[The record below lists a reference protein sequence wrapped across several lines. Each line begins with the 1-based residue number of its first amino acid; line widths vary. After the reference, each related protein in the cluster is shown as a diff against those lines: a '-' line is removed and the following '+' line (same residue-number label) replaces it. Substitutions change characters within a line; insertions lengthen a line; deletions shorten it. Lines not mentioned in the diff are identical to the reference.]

1 MEEWAR
7 WPPSFF
13 IRCSVEKTVRATAI
27 RTISTPEYL
36 VMLRCRTVQRL
47 CLSGDEEKIDL
58 ISKKMYED
66 ARLLEELGCLAI
78 GVTCNTAHYFVDMI
92 SDKIGIPFI
101 HMIKETAKETAKTL
115 KNEKVG
121 ILATDGTIET
131 KLYQNALRDEGV
143 IPCTLDSHGQGLVM
157 HEIYDRQEKAGLAS
171 EDESWQEIDE
181 KLKEMGCKKA
191 LLACT
196 ELSVI
201 KNERKLSDYYVDPV
215 EVMADKTL
223 KFMKKNQIKHI

>member
-1 MEEWAR
+1 MATQL
-7 WPPSFF
+7 FYKML
-13 IRCSVEKTVRATAI
+13 IEKTAVDCDQDHLNTIILSHASMPDRTAAI
-27 RTISTPEYL
+27 
-36 VMLRCRTVQRL
+36 
-47 CLSGDEEKIDL
+47 LSGDEQKIDL

-66 ARLLEELGCLAI
+66 AHLLEELGCLAI

-157 HEIYDRQEKAGLAS
+157 HEIYDRIKAGLAS

-201 KNERKLSDYYVDPV
+201 KNERKLSDYYVDPM

>member
-1 MEEWAR
+1 
-7 WPPSFF
+7 
-13 IRCSVEKTVRATAI
+13 
-27 RTISTPEYL
+27 
-36 VMLRCRTVQRL
+36 
-47 CLSGDEEKIDL
+47 
-58 ISKKMYED
+58 
-66 ARLLEELGCLAI
+66 
-78 GVTCNTAHYFVDMI
+78 
-92 SDKIGIPFI
+92 
-101 HMIKETAKETAKTL
+101 MIKETAKETAKTL

-157 HEIYDRQEKAGLAS
+157 HEIYDRIKAGLAS

-201 KNERKLSDYYVDPV
+201 KNERKLSDYYVDPM
-215 EVMADKTL
+215 EVMAD
-223 KFMKKNQIKHI
+223 